1 MKKITVLLCDDH
13 SVVRKGLRFLLE
25 AADDIEVVAEAE
37 NGHAAVEEA
46 NKCQPDVV
54 LMDIVMGLLNGLEAT
69 RRILQQIP
77 TAKVLILSCYSDD
90 QRMQQA
96 VEAGAAGYLMKET
109 SSEHL
114 LRAIREVRGGNA
126 FFSPPIAA
134 RLLRQWRNRR
144 LQSDS
149 LGSAPLTNRQTELV
163 QLIAEGYSSKQ
174 IADLLSLHVKT
185 VGKHRQTL
193 MEKLNLRGIAEVTRY
208 AVSSGLVDLNR
219 ISDWQVKPAGGTEE
233 KTVGL

>member
-25 AADDIEVVAEAE
+25 AADDIQVVGEAE

-46 NKCQPDVV
+46 NRCRPDVV
-54 LMDIVMGLLNGLEAT
+54 LMDIAMQMLNGLEAT
-69 RRILQQIP
+69 RRILQQVP

-90 QRMQQA
+90 HHMQQA

-114 LRAIREVRGGNA
+114 LRAIREVRSGNA
-126 FFSPPIAA
+126 FFSPAIAA

-144 LQSDS
+144 LQSD
-149 LGSAPLTNRQTELV
+149 LVPSAALTNRQTELV

-174 IADLLSLHVKT
+174 IAALLSLHVKT
-185 VGKHRQTL
+185 VG
-193 MEKLNLRGIAEVTRY
+193 NLRQILMGKLGLQGVAAVTRY
-208 AVSSGLVDLNR
+208 AVSNGIVDLNR
-219 ISDWQVKPAGGTEE
+219 SSDWQVKSAGRTEQ
-233 KTVGL
+233 KSVGL